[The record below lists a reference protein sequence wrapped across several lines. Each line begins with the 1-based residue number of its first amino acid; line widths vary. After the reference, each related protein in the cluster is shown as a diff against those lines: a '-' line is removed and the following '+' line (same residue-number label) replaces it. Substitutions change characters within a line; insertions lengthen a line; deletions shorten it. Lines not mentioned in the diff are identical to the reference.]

1 MKKRLCTAVLAL
13 CLSVM
18 PVGAAFAEQEPPG
31 ALPAAET
38 QQLTEPQEA
47 LPTASPTETPP
58 ATPEPTAAP
67 EPTATPE
74 PTAIPESTA
83 TPEPTAA
90 PEPTAPPEPTASPEP
105 TAAPEPTA
113 TPEPTAAP
121 EPTATPE
128 PAAAPAPENAP
139 QPAAEPDEPAAA
151 QGSVRWQSLP
161 DPAQGSRTS
170 ISFYLNLYNRI
181 ANYGGTSQGIETE
194 NFTQGLESG
203 ALTDHPAQFSCEES
217 AGQYIVAQGS
227 SGGSA
232 LDVDARIRTLATGLE
247 GFRYA
252 AFPSDAQIFALIR
265 SNFDYYTKGKG
276 IRIDGAAVNAADL
289 TTDKYTIRWYV
300 FKYDTSDAWHV
311 DGILVPR
318 SGRLTVT
325 KVFAG
330 RDAPAGFSV
339 AVDGSYQGAANR
351 YELQTQPYTALD
363 AAAPGY
369 RSRTVGAD
377 GSVTYVWQVDVYDAV
392 YRVRENGAAA
402 DGYTLDAAYEKSE
415 NGAATLRLP
424 YPEAGVAVQ
433 CTTAAADEGAARQSV
448 TLYNRYQ
455 ANRTVTVSKRVRGP
469 AADVNQVFSF
479 TAQVNGAAVS
489 FSLKSGES
497 YTLPGLAPGDT
508 VTVREDAAPGYTA
521 GYAVNG
527 GDAQTGAQ
535 VTVQAGDTVEFINTA
550 PGVPDTGL
558 PPAHGILPLLLLAAP
573 AQWLRRRGSRR

>member
-1 MKKRLCTAVLAL
+1 M
-13 CLSVM
+13 S
-18 PVGAAFAEQEPPG
+18 
-31 ALPAAET
+31 
-38 QQLTEPQEA
+38 
-47 LPTASPTETPP
+47 
-58 ATPEPTAAP
+58 
-67 EPTATPE
+67 
-74 PTAIPESTA
+74 
-83 TPEPTAA
+83 
-90 PEPTAPPEPTASPEP
+90 
-105 TAAPEPTA
+105 
-113 TPEPTAAP
+113 
-121 EPTATPE
+121 
-128 PAAAPAPENAP
+128 P
-139 QPAAEPDEPAAA
+139 QPAAEPDEPDAAA
-151 QGSVRWQSLP
+151 QGNIRWQSLP

-181 ANYGGTSQGIETE
+181 ANYGGTSQGIEAE

-232 LDVDARIRTLATGLE
+232 LDVDARIRTLAAGLE

-276 IRIDGAAVNAADL
+276 IRIDGTAVNAADL

-351 YELQTQPYTALD
+351 YELQMQPYTALD

-392 YRVRENGAAA
+392 YRVRENGASA

-415 NGAATLRLP
+415 NGAATLHQP

-489 FSLKSGES
+489 FALKSGES

-535 VTVQAGDTVEFINTA
+535 VTLQAGDTVEFINTA

-558 PPAHGILPLLLLAAP
+558 PPAHGALPLLLLAAP
-573 AQWLRRRGSRR
+573 AGWLRRRGSRR

>member
-1 MKKRLCTAVLAL
+1 MKKHLCTAILAL

-31 ALPAAET
+31 TLPAAET
-38 QQLTEPQEA
+38 QQLTEPPPGTPEE

-58 ATPEPTAAP
+58 ATPEPTVS
-67 EPTATPE
+67 PE
-74 PTAIPESTA
+74 PTAIPEPTA
-83 TPEPTAA
+83 SPEPTVSPEPTA
-90 PEPTAPPEPTASPEP
+90 TPEPTASPEP

-113 TPEPTAAP
+113 SPEPTALPEPPASP
-121 EPTATPE
+121 EPTATP
-128 PAAAPAPENAP
+128 A
-139 QPAAEPDEPAAA
+139 PAAEPDEPDAAA
-151 QGSVRWQSLP
+151 QGTVRWQSLP
-161 DPAQGSRTS
+161 APAQGRRTS

-181 ANYGGTSQGIETE
+181 ANYGGTSQGIEAV

-203 ALTDHPAQFSCEES
+203 ELTDHPAQFFCEES

-227 SGGSA
+227 SAGSA
-232 LDVDARIRTLATGLE
+232 RDVDARIRTLATGLE

-276 IRIDGAAVNAADL
+276 IRIDGVAVNAADL

-339 AVDGSYQGAANR
+339 TVDGSYQGAANR
-351 YELQTQPYTALD
+351 YELQMQPYTALD

-415 NGAATLRLP
+415 NGAATQRLS

-448 TLYNRYQ
+448 TLYNHYQ

-489 FSLKSGES
+489 FALKNGES

-527 GDAQTGAQ
+527 GDLQTGAQ
-535 VTVQAGDTVEFINTA
+535 VTLQAGDTVEFINTA

-558 PPAHGILPLLLLAAP
+558 PPAHGALPLLLLAAP
-573 AQWLRRRGSRR
+573 AGWLRRRGSRR

>member
-31 ALPAAET
+31 TQPATET
-38 QQLTEPQEA
+38 QQLTETPPGTPEE

-58 ATPEPTAAP
+58 AQ
-67 EPTATPE
+67 
-74 PTAIPESTA
+74 
-83 TPEPTAA
+83 
-90 PEPTAPPEPTASPEP
+90 PEPTAP
-105 TAAPEPTA
+105 PEPTA

-121 EPTATPE
+121 
-128 PAAAPAPENAP
+128 APEISP
-139 QPAAEPDEPAAA
+139 QPAPAAEPDEPDATA
-151 QGSVRWQSLP
+151 QGIVRWQSLP
-161 DPAQGSRTS
+161 APAQGRRTS

-181 ANYGGTSQGIETE
+181 ANYGGTSQGIEIE

-203 ALTDHPAQFSCEES
+203 ELTGHPAQFFCEES
-217 AGQYIVAQGS
+217 AGQYIVAQGNS
-227 SGGSA
+227 AGSA
-232 LDVDARIRTLATGLE
+232 RDVDARIRTLATGLE

-330 RDAPAGFSV
+330 RDAPTGFSV
-339 AVDGSYQGAANR
+339 TVDGSYQGAANR
-351 YELQTQPYTALD
+351 YELQMRPYTELD
-363 AAAPGY
+363 DAAPGY

-402 DGYTLDAAYEKSE
+402 DGYTLDVAYEKFE
-415 NGAATLRLP
+415 NGAATQRLP

-479 TAQVNGAAVS
+479 TAQVNGEAVS
-489 FSLKSGES
+489 FALKNGES

-508 VTVREDAAPGYTA
+508 VTVREDSAPGYTA

-527 GDAQTGAQ
+527 GDVQTGAQ
-535 VTVQAGDTVEFINTA
+535 VTLQAGDTVEFINTA

-558 PPAHGILPLLLLAAP
+558 PPAHGALPLLLLAAP